1 MFLPRVIRDGPYL
14 LSSGVRARL
23 ARGINFSI
31 TFPGC
36 LYFLSIGETA
46 TTSATACGGAS
57 YGRGA
62 TAGEAGTTVPTA
74 CAACGGGVA

>member
-14 LSSGVRARL
+14 PCGVRARL

-31 TFPGC
+31 TFSGC

-46 TTSATACGGAS
+46 TTSATACGAS
-57 YGRGA
+57 YGGGA

-74 CAACGGGVA
+74 CAACGGGGA